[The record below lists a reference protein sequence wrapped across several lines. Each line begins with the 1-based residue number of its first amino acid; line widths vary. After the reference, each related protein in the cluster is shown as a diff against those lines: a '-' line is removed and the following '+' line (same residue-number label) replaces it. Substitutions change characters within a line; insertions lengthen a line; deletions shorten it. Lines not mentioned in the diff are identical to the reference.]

1 MVLKLGTAVPRSK
14 AREALCA
21 AATRH
26 ALVPEFVE
34 AIGKVETNWVSN
46 LVNQTGRDAK
56 RGGAWGV
63 TQITE
68 RTARAHGYTG
78 PMEAFIADVE
88 LAAEWTGRILSEA
101 KDLTTLAD
109 YCAAWNAG
117 RYDADKDNDGDL
129 DELPAGHSTREH
141 YLPRAIQALAFV
153 QANPLH
159 RSGPVHPAPVP
170 EPKLRRQGE

>member
-1 MVLKLGTAVPRSK
+1 MILKLGAAAPVARV
-14 AREALCA
+14 REALRASA
-21 AATRH
+21 ARH
-26 ALVPEFVE
+26 ALRPDYLD
-34 AIGKVETNWVSN
+34 AIGRVETGWKSN
-46 LVNQTGRDAK
+46 LVNQTGPDAK

-78 PMEAFIADVE
+78 PMEAFVADVE

-101 KDLTTLAD
+101 SRTGGLETLAD

-141 YLPRAIQALAFV
+141 YLPRAVQALAFV
-153 QANPLH
+153 LTNPLH
-159 RSGPVHPAPVP
+159 PQPHTKKEIA
-170 EPKLRRQGE
+170 

>member
-1 MVLKLGTAVPRSK
+1 MILRLGAAVPKAR
-14 AREALCA
+14 AREALRA
-21 AATRH
+21 AAARH
-26 ALVPEFVE
+26 SLSPDYVD
-34 AIGKVETNWVSN
+34 AIGKVETGWASN
-46 LVNQTGRDAK
+46 LVNQTGPDAK
-56 RGGAWGV
+56 RGGAWGL

-78 PMEAFIADVE
+78 PMEALVADVE
-88 LAAEWTGRILSEA
+88 LAAEWTGRILAEANEA
-101 KDLTTLAD
+101 KRMETLAD

-153 QANPLH
+153 RANP
-159 RSGPVHPAPVP
+159 VHT
-170 EPKLRRQGE
+170 PKLA